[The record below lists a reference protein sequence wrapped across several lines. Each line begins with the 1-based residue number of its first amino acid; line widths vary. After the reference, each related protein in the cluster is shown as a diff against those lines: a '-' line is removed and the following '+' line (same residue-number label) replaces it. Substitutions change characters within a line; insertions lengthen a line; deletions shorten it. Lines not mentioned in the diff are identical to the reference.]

1 MGSNTS
7 SSSTS
12 SSPDTNSDCYMHNK
26 MMRQQCLQ
34 TRSDNTENNLPST
47 QQSSKTQLGCDCQG
61 NVMKMAE

>member
-1 MGSNTS
+1 
-7 SSSTS
+7 
-12 SSPDTNSDCYMHNK
+12 